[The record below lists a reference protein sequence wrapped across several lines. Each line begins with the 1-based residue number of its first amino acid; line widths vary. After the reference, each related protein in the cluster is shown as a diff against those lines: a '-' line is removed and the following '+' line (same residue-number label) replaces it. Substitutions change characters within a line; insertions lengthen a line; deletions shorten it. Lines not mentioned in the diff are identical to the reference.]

1 MLYEAMS
8 RDSVYV
14 VSKYFSQPNPSKSHI
29 TCTRKV
35 SHCMPMRPRFRNLG
49 EHGSGRPQS
58 QCNCDAVFVSD
69 WPKDVSTMAPY
80 KDGYT
85 DILDERR
92 RTSDLTFMSRARVEV
107 PEYKYR
113 VPRSPE
119 EIKRHVLTSDRVKYT
134 VERVGI
140 HFKRCRIQFS
150 FITVLRSRF
159 DFDPTS
165 IQQSF
170 IGGSTAYQ
178 RSLRSQ

>member
-1 MLYEAMS
+1 M
-8 RDSVYV
+8 
-14 VSKYFSQPNPSKSHI
+14 PIHPS
-29 TCTRKV
+29 
-35 SHCMPMRPRFRNLG
+35 FRNEG

-58 QCNCDAVFVSD
+58 YCNCNAVFVSD

-140 HFKRCRIQFS
+140 HLKNIRFSLVSLQFCDHDS
-150 FITVLRSRF
+150 TSIRLRSNGHSPGIRLL
-159 DFDPTS
+159 
-165 IQQSF
+165 IK
-170 IGGSTAYQ
+170 GH
-178 RSLRSQ
+178 